1 MALLA
6 IIVAATVAAV
16 VRLAD
21 VLARLDRE
29 G

>member
-16 VRLAD
+16 VLLAD